1 MNRQI
6 VESGLKMIAHL
17 LEEVMPP
24 AERAN
29 IQRKLK
35 RMSAELMR
43 LDEAIDAATPEPTI
57 LDALRADDE
66 RARANLAGIVAL
78 VLDGGAS
85 HPQLLEVIRAHRRS
99 RAQLDQQIINTLLSL
114 PHALQPS
121 PDDIH

>member
-17 LEEVMPP
+17 LEEVVPP
-24 AERAN
+24 AEKAN
-29 IQRKLK
+29 VQRKLK

-43 LDEAIDAATPEPTI
+43 FYEAIDAATPEPTI

-66 RARANLAGIVAL
+66 RARANLAGIAGL

-85 HPQLLEVIRAHRRS
+85 HPQLLEVIRAHRLS
-99 RAQLDQQIINTLLSL
+99 RAQLDQHLINTLLSL

>member
-66 RARANLAGIVAL
+66 RARANLAGIAAL

>member
-17 LEEVMPP
+17 LEEVVPP

-29 IQRKLK
+29 VQRKLK

-43 LDEAIDAATPEPTI
+43 FYEAIDAATPEPTI

-85 HPQLLEVIRAHRRS
+85 HPQLLEVIRAHRLS
-99 RAQLDQQIINTLLSL
+99 RAQLDQHLINTLLSL

>member
-6 VESGLKMIAHL
+6 VESVLKMVAHL
-17 LEEVMPP
+17 LEEVVPP

-43 LDEAIDAATPEPTI
+43 LYEAIDAATPEPTI

-66 RARANLAGIVAL
+66 RARANLAGIAAL

-85 HPQLLEVIRAHRRS
+85 HPRLLEVIRAHRLS
-99 RAQLDQQIINTLLSL
+99 RAQLDQHLINALLSL
-114 PHALQPS
+114 PHTLQPS

>member
-17 LEEVMPP
+17 LEEVVPP
-24 AERAN
+24 AEKAN
-29 IQRKLK
+29 VQRKLK

-43 LDEAIDAATPEPTI
+43 FYEAVDAATPEPSI

-66 RARANLAGIVAL
+66 RARANLAGIASL
-78 VLDGGAS
+78 VLDGGVS
-85 HPQLLEVIRAHRRS
+85 PPQLLEVIRAHRLS
-99 RAQLDQQIINTLLSL
+99 RAQLDQHLINTLLSL
-114 PHALQPS
+114 PHALQPT

>member
-6 VESGLKMIAHL
+6 VESVLKMIAHL
-17 LEEVMPP
+17 LEEVVPP

-43 LDEAIDAATPEPTI
+43 LYEAIDAATPEPTI

-66 RARANLAGIVAL
+66 RARANLAGIAAL

-85 HPQLLEVIRAHRRS
+85 HPQLLKVIRAHRLS
-99 RAQLDQQIINTLLSL
+99 RAQLDQHLINALLSL
-114 PHALQPS
+114 PHVLQPS

>member
-6 VESGLKMIAHL
+6 VESGLKIVAHL
-17 LEEVMPP
+17 LEEVVPP

-29 IQRKLK
+29 VQRKLK

-43 LDEAIDAATPEPTI
+43 FYEAVDAATPEPTI

-66 RARANLAGIVAL
+66 RARANLAGIAAL

-85 HPQLLEVIRAHRRS
+85 HPQLLEVIRAHRLS
-99 RAQLDQQIINTLLSL
+99 RAQLDQHLINALLSL

>member
-6 VESGLKMIAHL
+6 VESVLKMIAHL
-17 LEEVMPP
+17 LEEVVPP

-43 LDEAIDAATPEPTI
+43 LYEAIDAATPEPTI

-66 RARANLAGIVAL
+66 RARANLAGIAAL

-85 HPQLLEVIRAHRRS
+85 HPQLLEVIRAHRLS
-99 RAQLDQQIINTLLSL
+99 RAQLDQHLINALLSL
-114 PHALQPS
+114 PHVLQPS

>member
-6 VESGLKMIAHL
+6 VESGLKMITHL
-17 LEEVMPP
+17 LEEVVPP
-24 AERAN
+24 AEKAN
-29 IQRKLK
+29 VQRKLK

-43 LDEAIDAATPEPTI
+43 FYEAIDAATPEPTI

-66 RARANLAGIVAL
+66 RARANLAGIVTL

-85 HPQLLEVIRAHRRS
+85 HPQLLEVIRAHRLS
-99 RAQLDQQIINTLLSL
+99 RAQLDQHLINTLLSL